1 METTSNKIANLS
13 DDIRQ
18 IVVTAY
24 GEKLEMI
31 RLCKDHSDPFL
42 HHDKKP
48 VLNITQDEFVG
59 IFDSNT
65 NHYFL
70 SPGQVFRIGE
80 YCRLA
85 LPNIIALMMKAE
97 WECSLSEMSGYT
109 EGSGLNPG
117 SILIDKELIE
127 MYISDFKPNNGNIF
141 NLIRNISYGS
151 NINKT
156 YSHIDFF
163 ISDLLE
169 GNNFLM
175 KNEQIGQLYPE
186 KDITEKILLYKI
198 PKSQRE
204 SYICLKEL
212 WKVKSTELDDL
223 LLFLEQK
230 KRLNMGIENKYFKT
244 FGKIENKKLRF
255 KYQVEK
261 YKIILGDMRN
271 HPELSYREL
280 IKLATDK
287 LIETERERN
296 EIKNKIA
303 RSLNDIEY
311 VISDGSLSPVTTE
324 FKNSYMQACK
334 KLLRKLFFIL
344 HSDTCP
350 KYSGLSAQKK
360 TEINK
365 LWLKLMKSTKDELYS
380 FSPIMMLYSLPD
392 YDQLK
397 SIYKKA
403 CEILE
408 INPDDFEIGNRLEF
422 MIRKGTPIKAILEFL
437 KSETERLELHLAHLE
452 LVQNEYTHDD
462 QSQLYRDALAN
473 ISVYSERLK
482 SEVADLKK
490 QITKLKKKIS
500 NGFIKVVK

>member
-1 METTSNKIANLS
+1 MYQHELILKTISILKKI
-13 DDIRQ
+13 
-18 IVVTAY
+18 
-24 GEKLEMI
+24 K
-31 RLCKDHSDPFL
+31 
-42 HHDKKP
+42 
-48 VLNITQDEFVG
+48 
-59 IFDSNT
+59 
-65 NHYFL
+65 
-70 SPGQVFRIGE
+70 
-80 YCRLA
+80 
-85 LPNIIALMMKAE
+85 
-97 WECSLSEMSGYT
+97 LSEG
-109 EGSGLNPG
+109 
-117 SILIDKELIE
+117 
-127 MYISDFKPNNGNIF
+127 
-141 NLIRNISYGS
+141 
-151 NINKT
+151 
-156 YSHIDFF
+156 
-163 ISDLLE
+163 
-169 GNNFLM
+169 
-175 KNEQIGQLYPE
+175 
-186 KDITEKILLYKI
+186 
-198 PKSQRE
+198 
-204 SYICLKEL
+204 
-212 WKVKSTELDDL
+212 
-223 LLFLEQK
+223 
-230 KRLNMGIENKYFKT
+230 
-244 FGKIENKKLRF
+244 
-255 KYQVEK
+255 
-261 YKIILGDMRN
+261 
-271 HPELSYREL
+271 
-280 IKLATDK
+280 
-287 LIETERERN
+287 RN